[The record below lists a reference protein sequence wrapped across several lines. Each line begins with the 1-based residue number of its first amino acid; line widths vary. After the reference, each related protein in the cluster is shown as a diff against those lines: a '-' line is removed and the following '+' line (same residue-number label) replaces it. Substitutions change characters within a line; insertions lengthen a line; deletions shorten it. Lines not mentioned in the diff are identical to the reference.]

1 MMNNMRFLSILALAA
16 TASALPAQNVI
27 RAASSGRATSEVAL
41 STPQPGGQGMG
52 PSAGV
57 IRLDYGQPH
66 LRGRAIN
73 TDSLVPFDRPWR
85 LGANANTTLTTDVEL
100 QLGDARLTKGS
111 YVLYAI
117 PNRTAWTLV
126 VQRNVG
132 QGATVYPDSATVA
145 RIPLRHVT
153 LSAPVESLTM
163 WLIPST
169 QPGTASGELRF
180 AWGTSQLSTTWS
192 VR

>member
-1 MMNNMRFLSILALAA
+1 MNTTRFVSILALVA
-16 TASALPAQNVI
+16 TAGALPAQNVV
-27 RAASSGRATSEVAL
+27 RAAASGRATSELAL
-41 STPQPGGQGMG
+41 STPQPGVQGMG
-52 PSAGV
+52 PSVGV

-85 LGANANTTLTTDVEL
+85 LGANANTTLTTDIDLTV
-100 QLGDARLTKGS
+100 GGARLAKGS

-117 PNRTAWTLV
+117 PGRSEWTLV
-126 VQRNVG
+126 VQRSIG
-132 QGATVYPDSATVA
+132 QGATEYPDSATVA
-145 RIPLRHVT
+145 RVPLRHVSLAT
-153 LSAPVESLTM
+153 PVESLTM

-169 QPGTASGELRF
+169 EAGPARGELRF
-180 AWGTSQLSTTWS
+180 AWGTSQLSTTWA